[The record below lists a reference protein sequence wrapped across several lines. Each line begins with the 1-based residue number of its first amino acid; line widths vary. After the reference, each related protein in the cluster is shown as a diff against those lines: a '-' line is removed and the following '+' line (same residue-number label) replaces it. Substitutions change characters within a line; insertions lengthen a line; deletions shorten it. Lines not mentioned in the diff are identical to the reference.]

1 VTNPILALSPPG
13 NSYPSITLFIVAT
26 QEAKYP
32 VSIAGLLTS
41 STKIYVGGMG
51 GRFMYSLEAI
61 KSTEPFLNSERD
73 SLSYLRPTFV
83 NGE

>member
-1 VTNPILALSPPG
+1 
-13 NSYPSITLFIVAT
+13 
-26 QEAKYP
+26 